1 MRSINEIPIHVLSP
15 DEMLTGQAEAVLSEV
30 ADLLGRLLETGEAGS
45 IDLRSLPLSPADR
58 DWLDE
63 KLGRGEVEIVLEAG
77 GRSDIHE
84 TAYAGV
90 WKVVHRDT
98 EERVVSEFIEVAHVP
113 AIIEPAT
120 ADIENACEKLLT
132 DLKQIS
138 QEGGEQ

>member
-1 MRSINEIPIHVLSP
+1 MRSIDEIPIQVLSP
-15 DEMLTGQAEAVLSEV
+15 DQMLTGQAEAVLAEI
-30 ADLLGRLLETGEAGS
+30 ADMLGRLLETGEEGS

-63 KLGRGEVEIVLEAG
+63 KLGRGEVEIVLDAG
-77 GRSDIHE
+77 GRSDLHE

-98 EERVVSEFIEVAHVP
+98 EERVVSEFIEVAYVP
-113 AIIEPAT
+113 DIVKPAT
-120 ADIENACEKLLT
+120 ADIENAYERLQS

-138 QEGGEQ
+138 